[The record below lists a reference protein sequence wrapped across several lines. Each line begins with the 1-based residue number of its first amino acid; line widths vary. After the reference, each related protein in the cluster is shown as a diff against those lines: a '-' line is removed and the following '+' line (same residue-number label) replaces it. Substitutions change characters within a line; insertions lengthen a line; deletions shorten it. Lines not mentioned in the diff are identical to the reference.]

1 MQQRPRAYIGGA
13 LHPGKIL
20 DLHSHQYFIEWVVFL
35 SRYQITMQ
43 TLLAKKIG
51 TQGWILRLSI
61 KMEIL
66 EMLLAVCNEITLGFL
81 FLENSKCS
89 LLWNHGSLLN
99 SHLKYSRNVIGFQ

>member
-1 MQQRPRAYIGGA
+1 MHATTPPCIYIGGA

-81 FLENSKCS
+81 FLDKLTLLESWVTSKFT
-89 LLWNHGSLLN
+89 LEIL
-99 SHLKYSRNVIGFQ
+99 